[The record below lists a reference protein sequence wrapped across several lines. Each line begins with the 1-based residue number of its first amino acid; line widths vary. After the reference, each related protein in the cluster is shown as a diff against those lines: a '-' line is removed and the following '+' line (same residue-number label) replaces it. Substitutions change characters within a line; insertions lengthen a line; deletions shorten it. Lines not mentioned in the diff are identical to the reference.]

1 MHSAGALFHSL
12 SQSWLGGSPHRLR
25 AAGLVAAM
33 LGALACSA
41 AAAAPA
47 GATTLCTGHQDETF
61 APGLTNTSQT
71 TTFTVRRTFS
81 TCLSLA
87 DPTITSGSAS
97 TTIIAPF
104 SCQSALDSGSSTSTI
119 HWSNGHTSTFSFT
132 YTSITVNGTDQT
144 EETGTI
150 TAGEFTGRSAIG
162 VVTTPSLDPT
172 ACATS
177 TGVTSLTGLSTL
189 TIL

>member
-1 MHSAGALFHSL
+1 MHSARALFHGL
-12 SQSWLGGSPHRLR
+12 SQSRLGGSRHRLR
-25 AAGLVAAM
+25 AAGCVAAM

-47 GATTLCTGHQDETF
+47 GATTLCTGQQNETF
-61 APGLTNTSQT
+61 APGLTNTTQT
-71 TTFTVRRTFS
+71 TTFTATRTLS

-97 TTIIAPF
+97 TTINAPF
-104 SCQSALDSGSSTSTI
+104 NCQSVLANGSSTSTI
-119 HWSNGHTSTFSFT
+119 HWSNGQTSTFSFT
-132 YTSITVNGTDQT
+132 YTATTVNGTDQT
-144 EETGTI
+144 QETGTI

-162 VVTTPSLDPT
+162 LVTVPALDPL

-177 TGVTSLTGLSTL
+177 TGVTSLTGLFTL